1 MTTELPDDNLAR
13 RAVARRVLTAALA
26 VPCHHHRVLIG
37 EPCWTWP
44 AAESDGEC
52 IGVCGHRR
60 TAARA
65 DKRATAEG
73 RALPRARRR
82 GRYRAGRRA

>member
-1 MTTELPDDNLAR
+1 MTTEPRGDDLAR
-13 RAVARRVLTAALA
+13 RAAARRVLNAALT
-26 VPCHHHRVLIG
+26 VPCHHHRVPIG

-44 AAESDGEC
+44 AAESDGQC

-60 TAARA
+60 AAARA
-65 DKRATAEG
+65 DQRAAAEG

-82 GRYRAGRRA
+82 ARYRAGRRP